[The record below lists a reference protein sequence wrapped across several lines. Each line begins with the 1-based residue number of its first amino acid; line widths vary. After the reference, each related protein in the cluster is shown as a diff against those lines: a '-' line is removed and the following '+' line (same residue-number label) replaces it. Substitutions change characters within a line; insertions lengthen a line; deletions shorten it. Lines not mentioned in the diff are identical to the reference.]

1 MITNTA
7 ENKNNSMSA
16 GKYSFVI
23 EQGSTF
29 ERELIYQNSTGTPID
44 LTNYSARMQFRPA
57 PGSSTLY
64 LTLSSSLMPDGTGLN
79 MNGLNGVTPRTSG
92 SIGIVISAASSS
104 MLTFDEAAYDLEIY
118 SGNYASRIIEG
129 KAKLSKEITTNV

>member
-1 MITNTA
+1 LITNTA
-7 ENKNNSMSA
+7 ENKNNNMAA

-29 ERELIYQNSTGTPID
+29 QRDLVYKDSDGAPID
-44 LTNYSARMQFRPA
+44 LSNYSSRMQIRPS
-57 PGSSTLY
+57 PGSATLY

-79 MNGLNGVTPRTSG
+79 MNGISG
-92 SIGIVISAASSS
+92 LIPAASGTIGIVISAASAS

-118 SGNYASRIIEG
+118 SGSYASRIIEG
-129 KAKLSKEITTNV
+129 KVKLSKEITTI